1 MVTSHLRCIQ
11 WTELHTLPK
20 PCGFAAPPAL
30 LCAISSLGPQNIES
44 TKTLSQNAHNLTP
57 LALLPLQ
64 HIAVCHID
72 VVSTEYPITEAHSAK
87 NPRPCFPDAIF
98 AAHLG

>member
-1 MVTSHLRCIQ
+1 M
-11 WTELHTLPK
+11 HTMDRATHFGRALWLCCPSST
-20 PCGFAAPPAL
+20 L
-30 LCAISSLGPQNIES
+30 LCVRSSLGPQNIES

-87 NPRPCFPDAIF
+87 NLRPCFPDAIF

>member
-1 MVTSHLRCIQ
+1 MRYV
-11 WTELHTLPK
+11 
-20 PCGFAAPPAL
+20 
-30 LCAISSLGPQNIES
+30 
-44 TKTLSQNAHNLTP
+44 
-57 LALLPLQ
+57 LPLQ

-87 NPRPCFPDAIF
+87 NLRPCFPDAIF